1 MKDYKQHAAEKS
13 AGNSDISSPKHCLNC
28 GALLTGS
35 YCSACGQKDVELH
48 ESFWHLLAHFTGD
61 FFHFDSKF
69 FRTMIPL
76 MVKPGFLTN
85 EYIRGKRAS
94 YMKPVQLYIFV
105 SVVFFLIYFSFFST
119 HLINPTDVHENPAA
133 LLSDSALKKD
143 SLLIAR
149 LKAMPIPDAEQV
161 IDSLNRLSVNS
172 VLDSVLDQSE
182 SPISVRSGNQ
192 QPNVVRFTVNDAE
205 NLPKT
210 VEAYKDSI
218 NKLPKDRRPGLIR
231 QAIDIKTIE
240 IDQRRREEG
249 TASLLEALQENF
261 MHNIPKLMF
270 LLLPFFALI
279 LKLLYVRKNVYL
291 VDHAIFT
298 LHFHSFLF
306 LLLLLLA
313 FINLIPGVHL
323 GFLYFFLLMSIYL
336 IFAMRKVYS
345 QSWVKTISK
354 VFATYFLYTLAL
366 TIVVVVG
373 LMISAASL

>member
-1 MKDYKQHAAEKS
+1 
-13 AGNSDISSPKHCLNC
+13 
-28 GALLTGS
+28 
-35 YCSACGQKDVELH
+35 
-48 ESFWHLLAHFTGD
+48 
-61 FFHFDSKF
+61 
-69 FRTMIPL
+69 
-76 MVKPGFLTN
+76 
-85 EYIRGKRAS
+85 
-94 YMKPVQLYIFV
+94 
-105 SVVFFLIYFSFFST
+105 
-119 HLINPTDVHENPAA
+119 
-133 LLSDSALKKD
+133 
-143 SLLIAR
+143 
-149 LKAMPIPDAEQV
+149 
-161 IDSLNRLSVNS
+161 
-172 VLDSVLDQSE
+172 
-182 SPISVRSGNQ
+182 
-192 QPNVVRFTVNDAE
+192 
-205 NLPKT
+205 
-210 VEAYKDSI
+210 
-218 NKLPKDRRPGLIR
+218 
-231 QAIDIKTIE
+231 
-240 IDQRRREEG
+240 
-249 TASLLEALQENF
+249 